1 MRRHLPPLNAV
12 KAFEAAGRN
21 GSLSQAA
28 AELGVTHGAISRQI
42 KILEQ
47 WLGARLLVKSGRG
60 ISLTVQGR
68 EFLLDT
74 IRILD
79 ELALA
84 SDRLAGSQRREIL
97 RINASQTFAL
107 RWLIPRLPR
116 FTAAHPQI
124 EIRLGASIDPIEKLV
139 EQYDLAI
146 RRGKIGETSVGFLS
160 ENCTPVASPA
170 LLQRQPVHDVKDL
183 ASHTLLHAE
192 SLASLWPTWLAH
204 AGHPDLTGKAQLR
217 FDPLYQSLQAAID
230 GAGIAMA
237 PDALVAEDIKAGRLV
252 ALFTHLSMTM
262 DDFHVYISPR
272 CHSAR
277 HAKLFQRW
285 LVTEGQG
292 S

>member
-21 GSLSQAA
+21 GSLSHAA

-124 EIRLGASIDPIEKLV
+124 EIRLGASIDPS
-139 EQYDLAI
+139 
-146 RRGKIGETSVGFLS
+146 RS
-160 ENCTPVASPA
+160 
-170 LLQRQPVHDVKDL
+170 
-183 ASHTLLHAE
+183 
-192 SLASLWPTWLAH
+192 
-204 AGHPDLTGKAQLR
+204 
-217 FDPLYQSLQAAID
+217 
-230 GAGIAMA
+230 
-237 PDALVAEDIKAGRLV
+237 
-252 ALFTHLSMTM
+252 
-262 DDFHVYISPR
+262 
-272 CHSAR
+272 
-277 HAKLFQRW
+277 
-285 LVTEGQG
+285 
-292 S
+292 